1 MPDQI
6 PSSMKAIAI
15 DQFGGVEELK
25 LQDLPVPKPGP
36 DDVLIRIDTAGV
48 GVWDPPDRE
57 GVLQKMRDTEA
68 HFPYILGRDGS
79 GIVEAV
85 GDNVSNFNKGD
96 RVYVFGP
103 PDPEANLYAEYA
115 VEKAENVSLV
125 PKNLNLEDAGALATD
140 AVTAFCGLNQV
151 LELQDGD
158 QILIFGASGG
168 LGHIAV
174 QLARL
179 MGAEIF
185 AVASGDDGV
194 NFVRKLGADKAVNG
208 KDDDIDIS
216 GAIEDFAPKGFDAAL
231 VTVDGEAAE
240 PFLQNMRMEGCV
252 AYPHGVDPEPKAP
265 EGIKVQAYSGE
276 VSPEIF
282 ETMNNLIESGSFR
295 VHIDRMFPLKDAA
308 EAHRALDDH
317 YLGRLALK
325 VQELGE

>member
-1 MPDQI
+1 
-6 PSSMKAIAI
+6 MKAIAI

-25 LQDLPVPKPGP
+25 LQNVPIPKPGP

-79 GIVEAV
+79 GIVESV
-85 GDNVSNFNKGD
+85 GENISNFSKGD

-115 VEKAENVSLV
+115 VEKAKNVSLI
-125 PKNLNLEDAGALATD
+125 PSNLSFEEAGALATD
-140 AVTAFCGLNQV
+140 AVTAFCGLDQI
-151 LELQDGD
+151 LKLQDGD
-158 QILIFGASGG
+158 YILIFGASGG
-168 LGHIAV
+168 LGHMAV
-174 QLARL
+174 QFARL

-194 NFVRKLGADKAVNG
+194 RFVKNLGAHTAING
-208 KDDDIDIS
+208 KDDDINI
-216 GAIEDFAPKGFDAAL
+216 AEATENFAPKGFDAAL

-252 AYPHGVDPEPKAP
+252 AYPHGVDPEPKVP

-276 VSPEIF
+276 VFPEIF
-282 ETMNNLIESGSFR
+282 EKMNNLIESGPFS
-295 VHIDRMFPLKDAA
+295 VHIDRMFPLEEAA
-308 EAHRALDDH
+308 EAHRALNDH
-317 YLGRLALK
+317 FLGRIALK